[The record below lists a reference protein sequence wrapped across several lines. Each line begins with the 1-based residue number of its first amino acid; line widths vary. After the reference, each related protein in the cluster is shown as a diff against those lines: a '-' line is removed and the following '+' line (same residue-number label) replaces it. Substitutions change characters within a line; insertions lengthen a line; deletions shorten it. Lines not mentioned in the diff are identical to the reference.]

1 VRPDGLVKVLDFGIA
16 PQAMKRDGET
26 RTPSNIETAPGLVMG
41 TPRYMSPE
49 QARGLPLDSRTDL
62 FSLGAVLYEVL
73 AGRPAFDG
81 DTFSDIL
88 ASVLTHDPLPLKAL
102 GPQCPL
108 AVARIVD
115 RALQKDVTQ
124 RCQSAEEMVFSLQAV
139 RQRTEGRQWTLADQS
154 GLRKSAAIL
163 TAVGTLAVF
172 IAVLVEARLGNQPN
186 RLPGDTE
193 SGRIRSVA
201 VLPLEDLSRN
211 VQQSY
216 FLDGMTEQLITRVRT
231 VIDQVNQS
239 CYSMSDS
246 AILRPLR

>member
-1 VRPDGLVKVLDFGIA
+1 
-16 PQAMKRDGET
+16 
-26 RTPSNIETAPGLVMG
+26 
-41 TPRYMSPE
+41 
-49 QARGLPLDSRTDL
+49 
-62 FSLGAVLYEVL
+62 
-73 AGRPAFDG
+73 
-81 DTFSDIL
+81 
-88 ASVLTHDPLPLKAL
+88 
-102 GPQCPL
+102 
-108 AVARIVD
+108 
-115 RALQKDVTQ
+115 
-124 RCQSAEEMVFSLQAV
+124 MVFSLQAV

-172 IAVLVEARLGNQPN
+172 TAVLVEARLGNQPN